1 MGLVDTFGKF
11 ISRMASF
18 FVRDR
23 PAGSTPQPEKQ
34 RIGGFRKA
42 FNRVGKLTHQYNMK
56 KVLKFV
62 AERLTGAKA
71 HADHT
76 LIKGRKSGGR
86 RDSNGKDWFEMK
98 GGNHNTSYAPSS
110 N

>member
-1 MGLVDTFGKF
+1 
-11 ISRMASF
+11 MASF
-18 FVRDR
+18 FVRDQ
-23 PAGSTPQPEKQ
+23 PAGSTPQPQKQ

-42 FNRVGKLTHQYNMK
+42 FNRVGKLTHQYIMK

-76 LIKGRKSGGR
+76 LIKGAKSGGK
-86 RDSNGKDWFEMK
+86 RDSNGKDWQKES
-98 GGNHNTSYAPSS
+98 GQNTTM
-110 N
+110 